1 LFLIVSE
8 LGLFKSYFERNWP
21 LLSVDASLV
30 FLGLSMIVLGFNI
43 LGNLNKV
50 ATSVENLGLS
60 LWQVVIAGGILS
72 SIMGFFNIIAVSL
85 YFHSLMTNY

>member
-1 LFLIVSE
+1 VSE
-8 LGLFKSYFERNWP
+8 IGLFESYFKRNWP
-21 LLSVDASLV
+21 LLSIDASFV
-30 FLGLSMIVLGFNI
+30 TLGLAMIVLGFNI

-85 YFHSLMTNY
+85 LVPQSASPFVIH